1 MYSEIEFTS
10 LDTLLSFSGEK
21 VIIRKRSGE
30 FHKGIIG
37 GFFLENS
44 NQANSP
50 VLAIWLTPPFLN
62 LKPGAVSLGNL
73 EGTKLST
80 RDIIK
85 IEVML

>member
-10 LDTLLSFSGEK
+10 LDTLLSFSGKK

-30 FHKGIIG
+30 FHKGIIV

-44 NQANSP
+44 NQANST
-50 VLAIWLTPPFLN
+50 VHAIWLTPPFLSLN
-62 LKPGAVSLGNL
+62 PGADSLGNQ